1 MRPVVV
7 LAAGEVVALALPRRR
22 LASRDNVLLARMD
35 EVLDAD
41 TEPIADALHD
51 VERRG
56 DLVVFDLREVRDR
69 HPGDVTDLGERSI
82 ERAADFLQ
90 PCADLICLYFHRC
103 QSPALFTAP
112 RASRAADIP
121 QSPILRYFLI

>member
-7 LAAGEVVALALPRRR
+7 LTAREVVALAFARRC
-22 LASRDNVLLARMD
+22 LASRDNVLFARMD
-35 EVLDAD
+35 EVHDAH
-41 TEPIADALHD
+41 TEAIANALHD

-69 HPGDVTDLGERSI
+69 DPRRVTDLGQRSI

-90 PCADLICLYFHRC
+90 PCTDLICLYFHRC
-103 QSPALFTAP
+103 QSPALC
-112 RASRAADIP
+112 ASRTTDI
-121 QSPILRYFLI
+121 PILRYFLI